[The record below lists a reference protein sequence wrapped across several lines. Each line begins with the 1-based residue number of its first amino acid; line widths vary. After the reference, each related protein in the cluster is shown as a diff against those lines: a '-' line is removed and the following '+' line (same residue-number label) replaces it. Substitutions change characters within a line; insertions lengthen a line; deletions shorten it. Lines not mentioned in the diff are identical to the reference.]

1 MKVESVLA
9 SKGPSVFT
17 VAPSETIRNAAVIL
31 AKNNIGALIVLDGD
45 GVPVGIMSERDI
57 VRELPGGPG
66 LLDRTVAELMTTG
79 ILTGTPQDDVHALLR
94 TMTAR
99 HFRHLPIV
107 ESGQLL
113 GMVTLGDLVHAQLSE
128 LEGEVETLTIQL
140 MEN

>member
-9 SKGPSVFT
+9 TKGPSVFT
-17 VAPSETIRNAAVIL
+17 IGPSETIGHAAEML
-31 AKNNIGALIVLDGD
+31 AQNNIGALIVLDG
-45 GVPVGIMSERDI
+45 GGAPVGIISERDI
-57 VRELPGGPG
+57 VRELTRQPG
-66 LLDRTVAELMTTG
+66 LLDGTVAGLMTTG
-79 ILTGTPQDDVHALLR
+79 ILTGTPQDDVEAVLR
-94 TMTAR
+94 TMIER

-113 GMVTLGDLVHAQLSE
+113 GIVTLGDLVRAQLNE